1 MANHDPKEL
10 ARDIARV
17 LFQMYFAASGAPA
30 NADTNPVLLFE
41 AADRARA
48 RANDSFVK
56 VKAISERL
64 NEIEWRHER
73 RIRSLESQ
81 VALLVEHGFA
91 VERGS
96 LMGELLGL
104 PKAKEGDK

>member
-1 MANHDPKEL
+1 MADRDPKDL

-17 LFQMYFAASGAPA
+17 LFQMYFAASDAPA
-30 NADTNPVLLFE
+30 NPAANPVLLFE
-41 AADRARA
+41 AADRARS
-48 RANDSFVK
+48 RANDAFVK
-56 VKAISERL
+56 VKALSERL
-64 NEIEWRHER
+64 YEVEWRHEH

-91 VERGS
+91 VERGG
-96 LMGELLGL
+96 LMGDLLGL

>member
-1 MANHDPKEL
+1 MADRDPKEL

-17 LFQMYFAASGAPA
+17 LFQMYFAASDAPA

-41 AADRARA
+41 AADRARS
-48 RANDSFVK
+48 RANDAFVK
-56 VKAISERL
+56 VKALSERL
-64 NEIEWRHER
+64 YEVEWRHEH

-91 VERGS
+91 VERGG
-96 LMGELLGL
+96 LMGDLLGL
-104 PKAKEGDK
+104 PKAKGGDK